1 VTVYVDDQRAR
12 YGRMIM
18 CHMVADSL
26 VELHAMADALG
37 LARRWFQCPPRVRL
51 PHYDVSL
58 AFRARAVS
66 LGAVEIS
73 RRDAVVFAR
82 KLLAEFEACADG
94 ASACQSTGARLRA

>member
-1 VTVYVDDQRAR
+1 MPVYVDDQRAP

-26 VELHAMADALG
+26 AELHAMADALG

-58 AFRARAVS
+58 RFRARAIS
-66 LGAVEIS
+66 LGAKEIG
-73 RRDAVVFAR
+73 RREAAVLAR
-82 KLLAEFEACADG
+82 RLLAEFDG
-94 ASACQSTGARLRA
+94 AR

>member
-1 VTVYVDDQRAR
+1 MPVYVDDQRAT

-26 VELHAMADALG
+26 AELHAMADALG

-58 AFRARAVS
+58 AFRARAVR
-66 LGAVEIS
+66 LGALEIS
-73 RRDAVVFAR
+73 RRQTIVIAR
-82 KLLAEFEACADG
+82 RLLAEWQAG
-94 ASACQSTGARLRA
+94 ANP

>member
-1 VTVYVDDQRAR
+1 LAVYVDDQRAL

-26 VELHAMADALG
+26 TELHAMADALG

-58 AFRARAVS
+58 AFRTRAIG
-66 LGAVEIS
+66 LGAKEIS
-73 RRDAVVFAR
+73 RREAALLAR
-82 KLLAEFEACADG
+82 RLLAEFA
-94 ASACQSTGARLRA
+94 GAR